1 MNLRRLIAQVPVAP
15 IIERTFTLERAGMN
29 YLRGVEHDSL
39 VIDLR
44 KNRFYW
50 NSVGISGSAFDW
62 LTKVKGKSCRDALVT
77 LQQYGG
83 IPFARIL
90 EEIDKPTQI
99 YSRLLRVFYELGK
112 VHREYWEA
120 RGFSD
125 ASIDHFK
132 LGYTGKAH
140 VIPIVV
146 DGKLANFQCR
156 VGQGDNKQVWMWAT
170 RSPDLFNVDAVCGDS
185 VFITEGATDAIAM
198 HQIGL
203 TAITPNNVN
212 YWENSWNKYILGLD
226 HVYILYDNDR
236 AGKVGAS
243 RLSRKL
249 LNRAYV
255 LFWPKSFP
263 DKFDINK
270 GLLLFG
276 EEELRTL
283 IIDAMLPNAVHSSTL
298 YDYGR
303 KGQLYEFI
311 EDVQNEVSRKCV
323 S

>member
-1 MNLRRLIAQVPVAP
+1 MNLRKLIAEVPVAP
-15 IIERTFTLERAGMN
+15 VIERTFTLERSGQN
-29 YLRGVEHDSL
+29 YLKGIEHDSL

-50 NSVGISGSAFDW
+50 NSVGISGNAFDW
-62 LTKVKGKSCRDALVT
+62 LTKVKGKSCRDALMV
-77 LQQYGG
+77 LQQYSGA
-83 IPFARIL
+83 PFVRIL

-99 YSRLLRVFYELGK
+99 YSRLLDVFYELGK
-112 VHREYWEA
+112 THREYWA
-120 RGFSD
+120 LRGFSNET
-125 ASIDHFK
+125 INHFR
-132 LGYTGKAH
+132 LGYSGKAH
-140 VIPIVV
+140 VIPIIVG
-146 DGKLANFQCR
+146 GKLANFQCR
-156 VGQGDNKQVWMWAT
+156 IGQGDTKRVWMWANH
-170 RSPDLFNVDAVCGDS
+170 SPDLFNIDAVCGDS
-185 VFITEGATDAIAM
+185 VFITEGSTDAIAM

-212 YWENSWNKYILGLD
+212 YWLSDWNRYILGLNRI
-226 HVYILYDNDR
+226 YILYDNDR
-236 AGKVGAS
+236 AGKIGAS

-303 KGQLYEFI
+303 KGQLHEFI
-311 EDVQNEVSRKCV
+311 EDVQNEVGRKCA